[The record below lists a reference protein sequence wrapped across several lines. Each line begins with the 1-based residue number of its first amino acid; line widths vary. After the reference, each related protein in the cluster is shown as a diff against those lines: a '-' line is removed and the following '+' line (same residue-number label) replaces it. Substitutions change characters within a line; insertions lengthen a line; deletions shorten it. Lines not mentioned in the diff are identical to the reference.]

1 MATTSPPTSPKPSR
15 RPDGANFF
23 RPYGTCT
30 SVELFPALK
39 RRSTLARPYGTA
51 KKKIHYK
58 RKPVSG
64 LRAFPF
70 IHATNMGSRKLAG
83 TARFVEATSGRLSDA
98 AGSRIYGTSKAA
110 TFFKAPLW
118 LPRLKFR
125 TQLLRWHHHSHAR
138 FPSWRQASRLPVRRA
153 SRPAIQGVARSPAAR
168 RRLHRHAGRV
178 PPRGAQRLR
187 NNFASCSQNRSRSL

>member
-110 TFFKAPLW
+110 TFFNFCGFFLQLWQLFYRTWNFFQSCQIQKFPPLIAH
-118 LPRLKFR
+118 PNQTFR
-125 TQLLRWHHHSHAR
+125 QNS
-138 FPSWRQASRLPVRRA
+138 F
-153 SRPAIQGVARSPAAR
+153 AA
-168 RRLHRHAGRV
+168 AT
-178 PPRGAQRLR
+178 
-187 NNFASCSQNRSRSL
+187 S